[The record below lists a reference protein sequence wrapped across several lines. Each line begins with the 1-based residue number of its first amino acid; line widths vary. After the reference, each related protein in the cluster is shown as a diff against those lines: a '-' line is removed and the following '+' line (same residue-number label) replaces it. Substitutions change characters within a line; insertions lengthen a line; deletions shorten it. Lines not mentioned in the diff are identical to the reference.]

1 MNRFVAGKSILFLV
15 LAWTLTATLFADGA
29 NLDDLCSGAIVLHDD
44 DEATAPDAFLAQAA
58 APQHHAQAAPKHH
71 GPSDSKQLP
80 ATPVRVIVDQDSP
93 SLAADTR
100 LETIFEAVNTATSTL
115 VIHRAPPA
123 RDALHL
129 QLCTLLI

>member
-1 MNRFVAGKSILFLV
+1 MNRFVSAQSILFLV

-29 NLDDLCSGAIVLHDD
+29 NLDDLFSGTIVLHDD

-58 APQHHAQAAPKHH
+58 APQHHAPTAPKHH
-71 GPSDSKQLP
+71 GSSDSKQVP
-80 ATPVRVIVDQDSP
+80 GTPVRVIVDQDSP

-100 LETIFEAVNTATSTL
+100 LETIFEAVHAATSTL
-115 VIHRAPPA
+115 MIHRTPPA